1 MERNRTLYSRPV
13 LSRLE
18 SSMQLSKRTAG
29 ILLAAALTV
38 SGACAFG
45 EAPVY
50 AASAAA
56 SSTAAEGIHV
66 PIVESGT
73 KTKKVTVRTAK
84 AVTKE
89 QEEKEA
95 KTKAEEVEKL
105 AAEAAEKEAEE
116 AKTQETEKTA
126 SVSASASQNSS
137 SQAASSQ
144 TRTAQPAQQMQTVQP
159 AYSGSVSQ
167 SGLANYILSCNP
179 SIGQQTAQAEA
190 SAFIR
195 YGNAYG
201 VRPALL
207 AALARCESNFTP
219 GAYNGAGYYG
229 LMQISN
235 SVGSAYAGATGN
247 ALFGIDTN
255 IRAGAAYLAANIR
268 MFGSETVGLCG
279 YMFGSGTV
287 RSGNYS
293 TGMANYRISIAN
305 QIAAYM

>member
-1 MERNRTLYSRPV
+1 
-13 LSRLE
+13 
-18 SSMQLSKRTAG
+18 MQLSKRTAG

-45 EAPVY
+45 EAPAY
-50 AASAAA
+50 AASAVSSSGA
-56 SSTAAEGIHV
+56 SEGIHV

-89 QEEKEA
+89 QKEKEA
-95 KTKAEEVEKL
+95 KAKAEEEEKL
-105 AAEAAEKEAEE
+105 AAEKEAKE

-126 SVSASASQNSS
+126 PVSTSATSNAS

-144 TRTAQPAQQMQTVQP
+144 TRAAQPAQQTQTVQP